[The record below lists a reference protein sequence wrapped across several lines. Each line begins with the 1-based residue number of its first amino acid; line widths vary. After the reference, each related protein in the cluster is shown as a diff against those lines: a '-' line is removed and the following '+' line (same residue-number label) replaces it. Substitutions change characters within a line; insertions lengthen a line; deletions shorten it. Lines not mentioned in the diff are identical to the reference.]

1 MTGLLGIL
9 IAYLLGS
16 IPFGYILT
24 RLATGRDVRAHGSG
38 NIGATNV
45 VRAAGRRLGLATL
58 LLDAAK
64 GYLAV
69 WIAGRLT
76 DGSPGWMA
84 DAALAA
90 VAGHAFPLFL
100 KFQGGKT
107 VATFAGAFLYLMPLP
122 LLATVIVFVITVAAT
137 RYVSAGSVLSAAMF
151 PLGAWLIL
159 HPSLAEMI
167 VVILGCA
174 FIVYRHWP
182 NLERIRNG
190 TEHKFR
196 WRKP

>member
-1 MTGLLGIL
+1 MNGLLGIL

-16 IPFGYILT
+16 TPFGYILT
-24 RLATGRDVRAHGSG
+24 RLATGRDVREHGSG

-45 VRAAGRRLGLATL
+45 VRAAGARLGLATL

-64 GYLAV
+64 GYVGV
-69 WIAGRLT
+69 WIAGVLT
-76 DGSPGWMA
+76 DSSRGWMA

-90 VAGHAFPLFL
+90 IAGHAYPVFL
-100 KFQGGKT
+100 KFRGGKA
-107 VATFAGAFLYLMPLP
+107 VATFAGAFLYLMPVP
-122 LLATVIVFVITVAAT
+122 LLATAIVFLITVAAT

-167 VVILGCA
+167 VVLLGCA
-174 FIVYRHWP
+174 FIVYRHLP
-182 NLERIRNG
+182 NLERIHRG
-190 TEHKFR
+190 TEHEFR
-196 WRKP
+196 WRKR